1 MFSIPFHCFFRTFIS
16 QIHPKGSTP
25 HILLFS
31 KSWSQISVLL
41 IKIGKT
47 KFPNHHLM
55 AHAPPRVAKGFGLLI
70 HAMSYLHASDL
81 QPTATD
87 SSAGHL
93 HSINRKLLYPNPLR
107 RRDTPSRSCRRF
119 GSPIHAPLDLLTRT
133 TRWFY
138 CFATCRRMS
147 GATLARWCHDDMSA
161 YPFLFW
167 FDSDQTR
174 LIRSW
179 LTRIQNLVHFFVL
192 WVKKKHLKFKI
203 NKKFENWQ

>member
-47 KFPNHHLM
+47 KFPDHHLM

-107 RRDTPSRSCRRF
+107 RRDTPSRSCRRS

-133 TRWFY
+133 TRRFLLL
-138 CFATCRRMS
+138 CHMS
-147 GATLARWCHDDMSA
+147 KNEWCHVSSMVSWWYVSLPISFLIRFGSNSP
-161 YPFLFW
+161 YPFLV
-167 FDSDQTR
+167 DPDPKPGP
-174 LIRSW
+174 
-179 LTRIQNLVHFFVL
+179 FFCIVG
-192 WVKKKHLKFKI
+192 
-203 NKKFENWQ
+203 